1 MIVLPVAESFAV
13 VAISIALAICFKLV
27 SHSYLTKWLNKYQS
41 QCTLIIV
48 VVLAA
53 MLVVALMV
61 GLTILLVVA
70 PVVVLTVVSV
80 VFRWCSGD
88 RAGGRGGDRNG
99 GHFHNRKHLHQITI
113 QHIFNQ
119 MVKHVS
125 KRMHANGSSKEQ
137 GLSRVYAALSDPT
150 RRAILKRL
158 SSGDERV
165 GDLAIPFRMS
175 LPAISR
181 HIRVLEGAGL
191 LTQTKRG
198 RVRLCSIETSQL
210 KDAIKWLARLEK

>member
-1 MIVLPVAESFAV
+1 MHVNNSGSAGGYVGCSTNGRAYDLVGSSTCGSVDGRVGGLP
-13 VAISIALAICFKLV
+13 
-27 SHSYLTKWLNKYQS
+27 
-41 QCTLIIV
+41 
-48 VVLAA
+48 
-53 MLVVALMV
+53 
-61 GLTILLVVA
+61 
-70 PVVVLTVVSV
+70 V

-165 GDLAIPFRMS
+165 GDLAIPFKMS